1 VRRAYLGIAGG
12 ARPMPPRVAAT
23 VGRPQAIEVVEVVA
37 GSPAERAGLRPEDLI
52 VALDGEPLSD
62 VGDLQQRMTAGA
74 IGRELALEVIRD
86 GAPRTLRVV
95 PGEL

>member
-12 ARPMPPRVAAT
+12 GRPVPPRMAAT
-23 VGRPQAIEVVEVVA
+23 VGQRQAIEVVEVVA

-52 VALDGEPLSD
+52 IALDGEPLTD
-62 VGDLQQRMTAGA
+62 VGDLQRRMTAEA
-74 IGRELALEVIRD
+74 ISRELALEVVRD
-86 GAPRTLRVV
+86 GAQRTLRVT